1 MKALNM
7 TFRSESIKAIKSP
20 VRDITKLT
28 GGIGR
33 KLLDER
39 QIKRLKAAQH
49 AEQKARKERL
59 EWQRF
64 AKKCSTTAVNK
75 VVASKASR

>member
-1 MKALNM
+1 MKAVNM
-7 TFRSESIKAIKSP
+7 TFRSEALKAIKNP

-39 QIKRLKAAQH
+39 QIQRLKAAQL